1 LTTTLTWISWYQN
14 VSISDFIGA
23 NGDEG
28 GGNNWNYIIHAKF
41 QSKCHHQQT
50 NTQFFTAGCPSC
62 CPTNGV
68 KALKGK
74 VKNI

>member
-28 GGNNWNYIIHAKF
+28 GGNNWNYIIRAKF

-50 NTQFFTAGCPSC
+50 NTQFFLQPD
-62 CPTNGV
+62 
-68 KALKGK
+68 ALPVAQPMVSKH
-74 VKNI
+74 